1 MCMAHKLTSA
11 TRRDALYEASISVI
25 AAWFRHWMHSE
36 TWWPRLFKSG
46 PEIAW
51 DDYEKDYS
59 DLPAPVMAEHG
70 RLEAAKEATRQLEA
84 AEKSERDR
92 LQARQP
98 LQTAFDNQRKRT
110 ISARKNGLS
119 KMPNCLMASR
129 YPSMKC
135 CLLSP
140 PCSKTKH

>member
-1 MCMAHKLTSA
+1 
-11 TRRDALYEASISVI
+11 
-25 AAWFRHWMHSE
+25 MHSE

-92 LQARQP
+92 LQARRP
-98 LQTAFDNQRKRT
+98 LQCYSGNLYYQFDKQYSLQRYPDLK
-110 ISARKNGLS
+110 
-119 KMPNCLMASR
+119 ASHN
-129 YPSMKC
+129 PSMKM
-135 CLLSP
+135 LPFHAQWQVTREYFNAKSWFF
-140 PCSKTKH
+140 KT